1 MRAIGW
7 DFGTTNSAVAL
18 RDESG
23 VRLARF
29 RLNDV
34 EHAVFRSLLYFP
46 QLDTARAS
54 VAGATAGPAAIES
67 YLADDGGRL
76 IQSLKSFVAS
86 SSFQRTSIFGRN
98 LSCVDLLTLILK
110 KLRRDAEADL
120 GPLGTRAVVG
130 RPVTWVS
137 GDGDEEAAEARAEQR
152 MTEAMANAGFD
163 EIVFEYEPVG
173 AAYGY
178 AEGRPAP
185 ELILVADF
193 GGGTSDFSL
202 MQVGDGAP
210 RILSTSGA
218 PVAGD
223 VFDQRIVEAVIAPA
237 LGSHSRYRRDARWM
251 QMPSWIYGKLAR
263 WHHLSFLRER
273 STIQLLVE
281 IATASDAPEE
291 IRALLYLV
299 RANLG
304 FHLFRQVE
312 AAKVGLSSA
321 QQVSLRFSEG
331 PIDIQTQV
339 HRADF
344 DAWIAADVARISTAL
359 DDCLDIACVDPDQV
373 DRVFMTGGTSLVPKV
388 QDLFV
393 QRFGADRLVAGDR
406 FTSVAAGL
414 AQRAAAE
421 WWSP

>member
-18 RDESG
+18 RDEDG

-29 RLNDV
+29 RLGEV

-46 QLDTARAS
+46 HLDSARAVMAAS
-54 VAGATAGPAAIES
+54 TAGPAAIES
-67 YLADDGGRL
+67 YLADDSGRL

-86 SSFQRTSIFGRN
+86 SSFQRTSIFGRSM
-98 LSCVDLLTLILK
+98 SCVDLLTLILK
-110 KLRRDAEADL
+110 KLRHDAEADL

-137 GDGDEEAAEARAEQR
+137 GDGDDEAAEERARDR
-152 MTEAMANAGFD
+152 MTQAMANAGFD

-202 MQVGDGAP
+202 MQIGDGPP

-237 LGSHSRYRRDARWM
+237 LGSESRYRRDAHWM

-273 STIQLLVE
+273 STVQLLVE
-281 IATASDAPEE
+281 IGNSSDSPEQ
-291 IRALLYLV
+291 IKALLYLV

-304 FHLFRQVE
+304 FHLFRKVE

-321 QQVSLRFSEG
+321 LQVPLHFSDG
-331 PIDIQTQV
+331 PIDIETQID
-339 HRADF
+339 RADF
-344 DAWIAADVARISTAL
+344 DAWIAADVARIEAAL
-359 DDCLDIACVDPDQV
+359 DECLDIACVDPAQV

-388 QDLFV
+388 QQLFV
-393 QRFGADRLVAGDR
+393 DRFGADRLVAGDR

-414 AQRAAAE
+414 AHRAAAE
-421 WWSP
+421 WG